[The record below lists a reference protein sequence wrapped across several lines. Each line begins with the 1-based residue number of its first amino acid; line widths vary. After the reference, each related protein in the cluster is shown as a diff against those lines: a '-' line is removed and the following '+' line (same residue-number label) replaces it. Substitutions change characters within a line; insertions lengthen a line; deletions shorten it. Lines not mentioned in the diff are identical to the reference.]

1 MSETTGSEGHVRR
14 YHATCYWAGDT
25 TMGYESYDRA
35 HACSAPPASTELMLS
50 PTDRRVMLVKSRQ
63 QRCKELS

>member
-1 MSETTGSEGHVRR
+1 MSETARSQGHVHR
-14 YHATCYWAGDT
+14 YHATCHWAGDT
-25 TMGYESYDRA
+25 AIGYESYVRA
-35 HACSAPPASTELMLS
+35 HLLRPPASTELMLS